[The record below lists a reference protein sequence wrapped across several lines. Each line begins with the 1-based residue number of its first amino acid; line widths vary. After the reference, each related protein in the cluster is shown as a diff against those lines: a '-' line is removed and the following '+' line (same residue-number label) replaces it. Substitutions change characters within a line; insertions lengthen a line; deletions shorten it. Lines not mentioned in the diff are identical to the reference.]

1 MEKGNELRISESL
14 ALPLDIVTDTI
25 GILAI
30 KGSGK
35 TYAFL
40 TLVEEMVKRNLPA
53 VVIDTMGVCWGLRS
67 SIDGKSPG
75 LPIVIL
81 GGVHGDVPLES
92 TAGKVIADWIVG
104 ERQPAVLDI
113 SEFTKGEA
121 SRFILDF
128 LTRLFQTNRSALH
141 LFIDEADE
149 WAPQRPFREEAR
161 TLRAMEVLIRRGRAR
176 GIGVTMVTQRPA
188 TLNKNIL
195 TQAST
200 LIVGRMISPQDRKAV
215 QAWIDAHGT
224 EHQKEAFWESLASL
238 STKEKWIWAPARNIF
253 KRVTIRLR
261 ETFDSSATPKV
272 GEKVSAPKSLAEV
285 DLEKLKG
292 RIAATIERAKQE
304 DPRELRKK
312 IAELEA
318 RLRSAPAPVEHTET
332 KVKEI
337 PILKST
343 QIGRLEK
350 VVEKLRGISNK
361 LSDPIDEM
369 TRLSNELSEPIGEM
383 ARHSIAITD
392 AIKKYSLPQ
401 DPSVK
406 HSVQFAEKRNLYIQ
420 AKTDPI
426 LKKHIIQENDGSPRT
441 LRLGERR
448 MLDVLCRW
456 YPARLTKAQLATLS
470 RLRVTSGTFS
480 AYYGT
485 LKRANL
491 IDEASNGIQVSELG
505 LYVHGGIK
513 SVPQTTE
520 EIIQMWRGSLRAGER
535 KLLDILVEAYPG
547 SMSKEELAE
556 RADLTANSGT
566 FGAYLGTLRRNGL
579 AETRDGKVKA
589 GEVLFL
595 KD

>member
-67 SIDGKSPG
+67 SVDGKSPG

-92 TAGKVIADWIVG
+92 TAGKVIADWIVS

-149 WAPQRPFREEAR
+149 WSPQRPFREEAR
-161 TLRAMEVLIRRGRAR
+161 TLRAMEVLVRRGRAR
-176 GIGVTMVTQRPA
+176 GIGVTLVTQRPA
-188 TLNKNIL
+188 TLNKNVL

-224 EHQKEAFWESLASL
+224 EYQKEAFWNSLASL
-238 STKEKWIWAPARNIF
+238 STKEKWVWAPARNIF
-253 KRVTIRLR
+253 QRVTIRLR

-285 DLEKLKG
+285 GLEKLKG

-304 DPRELRKK
+304 DPRELRKQ
-312 IAELEA
+312 LGEA
-318 RLRSAPAPVEHTET
+318 RKQISELQSVMGNTTVKVEVPV
-332 KVKEI
+332 EI
-337 PILKST
+337 PILKDE
-343 QIGRLEK
+343 QIVRLEK
-350 VVEKLRGISNK
+350 IVKNLREISGKLES
-361 LSDPIDEM
+361 PIDEM
-369 TRLSNELSEPIGEM
+369 AKQGIS
-383 ARHSIAITD
+383 ITD

-401 DPSVK
+401 ELLVK
-406 HSVQFAEKRNLYIQ
+406 HSVQIDKKASLPVRPKSNPIVDKR
-420 AKTDPI
+420 
-426 LKKHIIQENDGSPRT
+426 IIRGEGEETPRR

-456 YPARLTKAQLATLS
+456 YPAKLTKAQLATLS
-470 RLRVTSGTFS
+470 KLRVTSGTFGD
-480 AYYGT
+480 YFGT
-485 LKRANL
+485 LRRANFITEDL
-491 IDEASNGIQVSELG
+491 DGVQASDLGIEVNGG
-505 LYVHGGIK
+505 AK
-513 SVPQTTE
+513 ANPQTTE
-520 EIIQMWRGSLRAGER
+520 EVLNMWRTCLRAGER
-535 KLLDILVEAYPG
+535 RLLDVLIEVYPG
-547 SMSKEELAE
+547 GISRDELSV
-556 RADLTANSGT
+556 RAGLTANAGT
-566 FGAYLGTLRRNGL
+566 FGDYLGTLRRNGL
-579 AETRDGKVKA
+579 AEANGGQVRA

-595 KD
+595 QK

>member
-67 SIDGKSPG
+67 SVDGKSPG

-128 LTRLFQTNRSALH
+128 LTRLFQTNRSAMH

-161 TLRAMEVLIRRGRAR
+161 TLRAMEVLVRRGRAR
-176 GIGVTMVTQRPA
+176 GIGVTLVTQRPA
-188 TLNKNIL
+188 TLSKNVL
-195 TQAST
+195 TQVGA
-200 LIVGRMISPQDRKAV
+200 LVVGRMISPQDRKAV

-224 EHQKEAFWESLASL
+224 EHQKETFWESLASL
-238 STKEKWIWAPARNIF
+238 STKDKWIWAPTRDIF
-253 KRVTIRLR
+253 KCVTIRLR
-261 ETFDSSATPKV
+261 ETFDSSATPRV

-304 DPRELRKK
+304 DPRELRKQL
-312 IAELEA
+312 AEA
-318 RLRSAPAPVEHTET
+318 RRQISELQSGMGRSTEKVEVPVE
-332 KVKEI
+332 I
-337 PILKST
+337 PVLKDG
-343 QIGRLEK
+343 QITRLEK
-350 VVEKLRGISNK
+350 IVENLRTISGKLSGPIDQMAKHGIS
-361 LSDPIDEM
+361 
-369 TRLSNELSEPIGEM
+369 
-383 ARHSIAITD
+383 ITE
-392 AIKKYSLPQ
+392 AIKKYSSKPAILPQ
-401 DPSVK
+401 KIETKINPVLIS
-406 HSVQFAEKRNLYIQ
+406 KR
-420 AKTDPI
+420 
-426 LKKHIIQENDGSPRT
+426 IIKEEGDEPPRT
-441 LRLGERR
+441 LRSGERR

-456 YPARLTKAQLATLS
+456 YPARLTKAQIATLS

-480 AYYGT
+480 NYYGT

-491 IDEASNGIQVSELG
+491 INEDSNGIQASDLG
-505 LYVHGGIK
+505 FRINGGVR
-513 SVPQTTE
+513 SAPQTTD
-520 EIIQMWRGSLRAGER
+520 EIIQMWRGALRAGER
-535 KLLDILVEAYPG
+535 RLLDILVEIYPKG
-547 SMSKEELAE
+547 ISRSELAE
-556 RADLTANSGT
+556 RTELTANAGT
-566 FGAYLGTLRRNGL
+566 FGNYFGTLRRNGL
-579 AETRDGKVKA
+579 AEVSGDQVRA

-595 KD
+595 QR